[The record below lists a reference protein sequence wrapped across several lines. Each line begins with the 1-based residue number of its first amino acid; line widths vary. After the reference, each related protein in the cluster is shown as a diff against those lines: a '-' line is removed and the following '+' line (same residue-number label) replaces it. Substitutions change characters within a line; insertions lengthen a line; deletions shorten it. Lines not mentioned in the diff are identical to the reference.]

1 MNVIPRPTA
10 AALLLIFSAFL
21 TATSVAQQK
30 RQTPAK
36 TQPKAVV
43 APTPAPTFDTLVP
56 ADSNTLY
63 GEVRGV
69 GQLVRS
75 SAMTDLIEPILKLAG
90 PPKEFKTIVKW
101 LNAHA
106 DEVMTSRLLVATSR
120 RSNELP
126 DFIVAIEFASPEEAA
141 KFAKPLN
148 EVLPTVFPP
157 THGSPPLLTNK
168 PAAGQKP
175 AALERPNYYL
185 QQSGSLILLTPR
197 PLALKQLKPAGGKP
211 LAEDPNFRAARN
223 RFNSEPV

>member
-36 TQPKAVV
+36 TRPKAVV

-56 ADSNTLY
+56 ADSYTLY

-75 SAMTDLIEPILKLAG
+75 SAMTDLLEPILKLAG
-90 PPKEFKTIVKW
+90 PPKEFKSIMKW

-106 DEVMTSRLLVATSR
+106 DELMTSRLLVATWPMS
-120 RSNELP
+120 EKVP
-126 DFIVAIEFASPEEAA
+126 EVVIAIEF
-141 KFAKPLN
+141 
-148 EVLPTVFPP
+148 
-157 THGSPPLLTNK
+157 
-168 PAAGQKP
+168 
-175 AALERPNYYL
+175 
-185 QQSGSLILLTPR
+185 
-197 PLALKQLKPAGGKP
+197 
-211 LAEDPNFRAARN
+211 
-223 RFNSEPV
+223 